1 MDKDNTSVLQEKQ
14 KRGPILNKPEL
25 LAPAGNLEKLKIAVH
40 YGADAV
46 YIGGQVFSLRANA
59 DNFSFEEMKE
69 GADFAHAHGAK
80 LYVAANIIAHN
91 EDMNEVEEFFA
102 KLYEIGID
110 AVIVADPALIVSCKS
125 GAPNLEVHLSTQAS
139 TTNWQSVQFWKDEG
153 IARVVLA
160 REVSFEEI
168 RSIKEH
174 VDVEIEQFIHGAMCP
189 AYSGRCVLSN
199 HMTARDSNR
208 GGCCHSCRW
217 SYDMYED
224 IPDPNEEEKMLFGEG
239 DAFTMSSKDLCMIE
253 HIPEIV
259 ESGIDSLKIEGR
271 MKSVHYV
278 ATVVNTYRQAID
290 AYCADPDGYVF
301 KPEWLI
307 EIEKAAHRHTT
318 TGFFFDK
325 PDVESHL
332 YGAEEEVAEY
342 DFAGLVLDYDADN
355 RIATIQQRNHFKV
368 GQTVEFF
375 GPKGLFF
382 QQVVKEMWNEAGEE
396 IQKAP
401 HPLMIVKLQMD
412 HPVRKWDIMRKSK

>member
-1 MDKDNTSVLQEKQ
+1 MPSTLEKVPVR
-14 KRGPILNKPEL
+14 RGPILKKPEV
-25 LAPAGNLEKLKIAVH
+25 LAPAGNLEKLKIAIH

-46 YIGGQVFSLRANA
+46 YIGGQQFSLRANA
-59 DNFSFEEMKE
+59 DNFTFEEMRE

-80 LYVAANIIAHN
+80 IYVAANIIAHN
-91 EDMNEVEEFFA
+91 EDMPGVEEYFA
-102 KLYEIGID
+102 KLHEVGID
-110 AVIVADPALIVSCKS
+110 AVIVADPALIEACKA
-125 GAPNLEVHLSTQAS
+125 GAPNLEIHLSTQAS

-168 RSIKEH
+168 REIKKH

-217 SYDMYED
+217 SYDMFENPDEANQELLISDED
-224 IPDPNEEEKMLFGEG
+224 AN
-239 DAFTMSSKDLCMIE
+239 AFSFSAKDLSMIE

-278 ATVVNTYRQAID
+278 ATVVNAYRQAID
-290 AYCADPDGYVF
+290 AYCADPDNYELDPQWV
-301 KPEWLI
+301 E
-307 EIEKAAHRHTT
+307 EIHKAAHRSTN
-318 TGFFFDK
+318 TGFFYDT
-325 PDVESHL
+325 PGAEDHL
-332 YGAEEEVAEY
+332 YGEAEALSEY

-355 RIATIQQRNHFKV
+355 QIATVQQRTHFKL
-368 GQTVEFF
+368 GQEVEFF
-375 GPKGLFF
+375 GPGGRFF
-382 QQVVKEMWNEAGEE
+382 RQTVKEMWDEE
-396 IQKAP
+396 GKEIEKAP
-401 HPLMIVKLQMD
+401 HPLMTVRLRVDQ
-412 HPVRKWDIMRKSK
+412 PVSAWDIMRKHK

>member
-1 MDKDNTSVLQEKQ
+1 MTKTMERTKET
-14 KRGPILNKPEL
+14 KRGPILQKPEV

-46 YIGGQVFSLRANA
+46 YIGGQMFSLRANA
-59 DNFSFEEMKE
+59 DNFSYEEMKE
-69 GADFAHAHGAK
+69 GAEFAHAHGAK
-80 LYVAANIIAHN
+80 IYVAANIIAHN
-91 EDMNEVEEFFA
+91 EDMQGVEEYFA
-102 KLYEIGID
+102 KLYEVGID
-110 AVIVADPALIVSCKS
+110 AVIVADPALIESCKR
-125 GAPNLEVHLSTQAS
+125 GAPHLEIHLSTQAS
-139 TTNWQSVQFWKDEG
+139 TTNWQSVKFWKEEG

-168 RSIKEH
+168 REIKEH

-217 SYDMYED
+217 SYDMFED
-224 IPDPNEEEKMLFGEG
+224 PSQANEENPLFTEG
-239 DAFTMSSKDLCMIE
+239 DNPFSFSSKDLSMIE

-259 ESGIDSLKIEGR
+259 ESKIDSLKIEGR

-278 ATVVNTYRQAID
+278 ATVVNAYRQAID
-290 AYCADPDGYVF
+290 AYCVDPDNYEL
-301 KPEWLI
+301 KREWVE
-307 EIEKAAHRHTT
+307 EIYKAAHRSTT
-318 TGFFFDK
+318 TGFFFDI
-325 PDVESHL
+325 PGTEDHL
-332 YGAEEEVAEY
+332 YGETEPLSEY

-355 RIATIQQRNHFKV
+355 QIATVQQRTHFKK

-382 QQVVKEMWNEAGEE
+382 QQTVKEIWDEEGNEIE
-396 IQKAP
+396 KAP
-401 HPLMIVKLQMD
+401 HPLMLVKMKVEQ
-412 HPVRKWDIMRKSK
+412 PVRAWDIMRKHRS